1 MIVLEPRF
9 FLLVAG
15 CWISLAL
22 APSRFRPLVLTV
34 WGLAFYAVFATAHLP
49 LIVALTLVTHFLSS
63 ARISWPAIALLL
75 GGLAYVKLHGN
86 IVRLAPPT
94 PLDSV
99 EATIL
104 VPLGFSYLVFEL
116 VHVAVERRRQRVRD
130 TSLLKLAAFALFFPC
145 RVAGPLKRYNEFTSA
160 VANAE
165 ISLENVYRGSL
176 RIMLGVF
183 KKVALADV
191 LGLAVSEVTYAE
203 TSLDAWR
210 IALAYSLQI
219 YLDFSAYSDIAIGAS
234 RILGIRIPE
243 NFSWPYLSRNIQE
256 FWARWHITF
265 SFWLRDYVFNELGRK
280 LFRTP
285 LRSQPHLIA
294 VISYVATFTLAGAWH
309 GLTPGFLAWGAY
321 HGLLLSAFYLY
332 RRWVPAAAVA
342 SPLYQSRVVSVV
354 CAALTFFAV
363 TIGWVFFIADVPTT
377 LRLLGLMFR
386 PAWAR

>member
-1 MIVLEPRF
+1 MIVLELRF
-9 FLLVAG
+9 FLLIAG

-22 APSRFRPLVLTV
+22 APSRWRPLVLTV
-34 WGLAFYAVFATAHLP
+34 WGLAFYAVFAAAHLP

-86 IVRLAPPT
+86 IVQLAPST
-94 PLDSV
+94 PVDSV
-99 EATIL
+99 L
-104 VPLGFSYLVFEL
+104 VPLGFSYLVLEL

-130 TSLLKLAAFALFFPC
+130 RSLLQLAAFALFFPC

-165 ISLENVYRGSL
+165 ISLENVYHGTL
-176 RIMLGVF
+176 RIMLGIF

-191 LGLAVSEVTYAE
+191 FGLAVSEVAYAE

-210 IALAYSLQI
+210 IAIAYSLQI

-234 RILGIRIPE
+234 RILGIGIPE
-243 NFSWPYLSRNIQE
+243 NFSWPYWSRNIQE
-256 FWARWHITF
+256 FWTRWHITF
-265 SFWLRDYVFNELGRK
+265 SFWLRDYVFNELGRR
-280 LFRTP
+280 LFRSP
-285 LRSQPHLIA
+285 LRSLPHLIA
-294 VISYVATFTLAGAWH
+294 VISYLTTFTLAGAWH

-332 RRWVPAAAVA
+332 RRCVPAAAVA
-342 SPLYQSRVVSVV
+342 SPLYQSRAVSVV